1 MIHRLKFFVLS
12 AVMAIVTVSS
22 LSPMALAVDPVN
34 SVQNGVNAAGGS
46 SSQGDSTLKGKIKT
60 VVDILL
66 FLLGAIAV
74 IMIVVGGLRYVLSSG
89 DASQITS
96 AKNTILYA
104 VIGVIVA
111 LLAYAIVNWVI
122 DKF

>member
-1 MIHRLKFFVLS
+1 MIHRLKFFILS
-12 AVMAIVTVSS
+12 VVMAIVTVSS
-22 LSPMALAVDPVN
+22 LSPMVLAVDPVN

>member
-1 MIHRLKFFVLS
+1 MIHRLKFFILS
-12 AVMAIVTVSS
+12 TVMAIMAASS
-22 LSPMALAVDPVN
+22 LSPMVLAVDPVK
-34 SVQNGVNAAGGS
+34 SVQNGVNAAGGEGTK
-46 SSQGDSTLKGKIKT
+46 GDTALKGSIQQ
-60 VVDILL
+60 VVNILL

-74 IMIVVGGLRYVLSSG
+74 IMIVVGGLRYVLSGG
-89 DASQITS
+89 DASQVTS

-111 LLAYAIVNWVI
+111 LLAYAIVNWII

>member
-1 MIHRLKFFVLS
+1 MIHRLKFFILS
-12 AVMAIVTVSS
+12 VVMAIVTVSS
-22 LSPMALAVDPVN
+22 LSPMVLAVDPVN
-34 SVQNGVNAAGGS
+34 SVQNGVNAVGGS